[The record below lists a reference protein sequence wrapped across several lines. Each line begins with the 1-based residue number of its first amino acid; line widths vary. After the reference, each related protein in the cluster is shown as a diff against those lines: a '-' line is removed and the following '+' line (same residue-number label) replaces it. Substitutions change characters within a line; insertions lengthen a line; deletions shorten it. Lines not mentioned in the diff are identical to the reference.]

1 MLNIFSL
8 LFFSF
13 RVICGNWRKGWKLL
27 FSHSISESTLLLKL
41 LEKNPILF
49 PFFLTDCFGAPIF
62 ALLFPRMCFCVDK
75 FLETEFMLVMFCE
88 LWYDTREIILT
99 AATSTKHTLI
109 TMALVW
115 WASHSQP
122 IVLRTYTFV
131 WHSSHFLK
139 SGSELESDELNIVLF
154 SQQFHQLS
162 KMRSRLR
169 WWIAFAEPKRHRV
182 YWVGRSPSYHS
193 NFKLHDGVCHIG
205 GFDCY
210 VNN

>member
-1 MLNIFSL
+1 MISRPQFSFCLKDPFFSQGKEKKHEPL
-8 LFFSF
+8 LTSSCQLQWPHKTGTKKHLKSDVKHFFSSFFSF

-88 LWYDTREIILT
+88 LWYDTREILLT

-109 TMALVW
+109 TMALIW

-139 SGSELESDELNIVLF
+139 SGSELEYDELNIVLF
-154 SQQFHQLS
+154 SQ
-162 KMRSRLR
+162 
-169 WWIAFAEPKRHRV
+169 
-182 YWVGRSPSYHS
+182 
-193 NFKLHDGVCHIG
+193 
-205 GFDCY
+205 
-210 VNN
+210 

>member
-8 LFFSF
+8 LLFFPF
-13 RVICGNWRKGWKLL
+13 RVVCGNWGKGWKLL

-41 LEKNPILF
+41 LEKNLILF
-49 PFFLTDCFGAPIF
+49 LFFLTDCFGALIF
-62 ALLFPRMCFCVDK
+62 ALLFPRMCFCVDN

-131 WHSSHFLK
+131 WHSSH
-139 SGSELESDELNIVLF
+139 LN
-154 SQQFHQLS
+154 
-162 KMRSRLR
+162 
-169 WWIAFAEPKRHRV
+169 AFFFPKHL
-182 YWVGRSPSYHS
+182 P
-193 NFKLHDGVCHIG
+193 
-205 GFDCY
+205 
-210 VNN
+210 